1 MGQRWLQKLV
11 MLALFGALAATAQA
25 ETISRIRVMLHP
37 YAAAPGQLPA
47 AALARLQALAGISLS
62 LAGTTRTGGLELDL
76 AQPLDRPTVTALVA
90 RLRVDRSVLWAEPIS
105 DDALSRSQSVR
116 SSAATTDLGDKLMLR
131 FAGDPAPDWA
141 VLLPRLSA
149 LAGAPLSVDHQVGN
163 VWVLK
168 LQDKVAQ
175 DRLGAMASLLQTDAA
190 VQYADPVRRATIK
203 RVPNDSKYNQQ
214 WSLSDAVG
222 GIDAPAGWDLQ
233 TGSASTVVAVIDTG
247 ITQHP
252 ELAGRVLPGFD
263 FISDPTS
270 ANDGDGRDNDASDP
284 GDATAD
290 GECGDGSPGEASS
303 WHGTFVSGII
313 AANSNNGVGIAGLN
327 WAAKILPVR
336 VLGKCGGTFE
346 DITAGV
352 LWAAGLAVAG
362 APANPNPARVINMSL
377 GGATSCPQA
386 LQDAINL
393 ALAQGVVIAV
403 AAGNESDSASDSA
416 PANCSGVITVGASTR
431 GGDRAGYSNFGLRV
445 DVSAPGGDGGDVDTL
460 VLSLSNDGKTGPG
473 NPAYAIEAGTSA
485 AAPHVAGV
493 ASLMLARNANLTPG
507 HVLDIISGTARLF
520 ASGGTCAVG
529 PFCGSG
535 LLDAGLAITSTFP
548 GDSVAPAGTVPVIEY
563 YRPDKDHYFMTAS
576 ADEAAVVDT
585 VLGGIYQRTGELFY
599 AWVDPALAPPDA
611 LPVCRF
617 YSPLP
622 LIDSHFYTAFADE
635 CNFVIAHW
643 SGVWL
648 LESRAAFYV
657 LPADAAGNCR
667 AGTLPVYRFFDNRN
681 DANHRHTIDLSV
693 RRAMLNRGW
702 APEGL
707 GPNAV
712 AFCTP
717 I

>member
-1 MGQRWLQKLV
+1 MRQPWLQRLV
-11 MLALFGALAATAQA
+11 LLALFGALASTAQA

-47 AALARLQALAGISLS
+47 AAMARLQTLAGIPLT
-62 LAGTTRTGGLELDL
+62 LAGATRTGGLELDL
-76 AQPLDRPTVTALVA
+76 AQPLDRPTATALVA
-90 RLRVDRSVLWAEPIS
+90 RLRVDRSVLWAEPVS
-105 DDALSRSQSVR
+105 ASAMSGAQSWTM
-116 SSAATTDLGDKLMLR
+116 AAGTDLGDKLMLR
-131 FAGDPAPDWA
+131 LAGDPVPDWA
-141 VLLPRLSA
+141 TLLPRWSA
-149 LAGAPLSVDHQVGN
+149 LLGAALVVDHSIGN

-175 DRLGAMASLLQTDAA
+175 SRLGAMALLLQGDAA
-190 VQYADPVRRATIK
+190 VQYADPVRRATAKLI
-203 RVPNDSKYNQQ
+203 PNDPSYVQQ
-214 WSLSDAVG
+214 WALSDPVG
-222 GIDAPAGWDLQ
+222 GIDAPAAWDLQ

-252 ELAGRVLPGFD
+252 ELAGRVLPGYD
-263 FISDPTS
+263 FISDPAR

-284 GDATAD
+284 GDATSD
-290 GECGDGSPGEASS
+290 GECGDGSPGESSS

-313 AANSNNGVGIAGLN
+313 AANTNNGAGIAGLN
-327 WAAKILPVR
+327 WNAKILPVR

-346 DITAGV
+346 DISAGV
-352 LWAAGLAVAG
+352 MWAAGLAVAG

-393 ALAQGVVIAV
+393 ALAQGAVITV
-403 AAGNESDSASDSA
+403 AAGNESGNATDSA

-431 GGDRAGYSNFGLRV
+431 AGDRAGYSNFGVRV
-445 DVSAPGGDGGDVDTL
+445 DVSAPGGDGGDISSL
-460 VLSLSNDGKTGPG
+460 VLSLSNDGTTSVG
-473 NPAYAIEAGTSA
+473 NPAYGIAAGTSA

-507 HVLDIISGTARLF
+507 RVLDIISGTARLF
-520 ASGGTCAVG
+520 ASGGTCGAG

-535 LLDAGLAITSTFP
+535 LLDAGLAVMSTFP
-548 GDSVAPAGTVPVIEY
+548 AASVAPPGTVPVIEY
-563 YRPDKDHYFMTAS
+563 YRADKDHYFMTAS
-576 ADEAAVVDT
+576 PDEQVFVDNHFAGT
-585 VLGGIYQRTGELFY
+585 FQRTGELFY
-599 AWVDPALAPPDA
+599 AWLDPALAPPDA
-611 LPVCRF
+611 VPVCRF

-622 LIDSHFYTAFADE
+622 LIDSHFFTAFADE

-643 SGVWL
+643 PGVWL

-657 LPADAAGNCR
+657 LPADGAGNCR
-667 AGTLPVYRFFDNRN
+667 AGTLPAYRFFDNRS
-681 DANHRHTIDLSV
+681 DANHRYTIDLSV
-693 RRAMLNRGW
+693 RRAMLNREW
-702 APEGL
+702 APEGI

>member
-1 MGQRWLQKLV
+1 MRQRWLQRLV
-11 MLALFGALAATAQA
+11 MLAVFGALASTAQA
-25 ETISRIRVMLHP
+25 ETIARIRVMLHP

-47 AALARLQALAGISLS
+47 AALARLQTLAGLSLT

-76 AQPLDRPTVTALVA
+76 AQPLDRPAVTALVG
-90 RLRVDRSVLWAEPIS
+90 RLRADRSVLWAEAVSS
-105 DDALSRSQSVR
+105 DAAPAAQSAVAG
-116 SSAATTDLGDKLMLR
+116 AAAGELGDKLMLR
-131 FAGDPAPDWA
+131 LAGDPMPDWA
-141 VLLPRLSA
+141 TLLPRWSA
-149 LAGAPLSVDHQVGN
+149 LVGAPLVVDHQIGN
-163 VWVLK
+163 IWVLK
-168 LQDKVAQ
+168 LRDQVAQ
-175 DRLGAMASLLQTDAA
+175 GSLAAMASLLQTDTA
-190 VQYADPVRRATIK
+190 VQYADPVRRATAK
-203 RVPNDSKYNQQ
+203 LVPNDPDYVQQ
-214 WSLSDAVG
+214 WALSDAVG
-222 GIDAPAGWDLQ
+222 GVDAAAGWDLQ
-233 TGSASTVVAVIDTG
+233 TGASSTVVAVIDTG
-247 ITQHP
+247 ITPHP
-252 ELAGRVLPGFD
+252 ELAGRVLPGYD
-263 FISDPTS
+263 FISDPTM

-284 GDATAD
+284 GDATSD
-290 GECGDGSPGEASS
+290 GDCGDGVPGKPSS

-313 AANSNNGVGIAGLN
+313 AANANNGAGIAGLN
-327 WAAKILPVR
+327 WSAQILPVR
-336 VLGKCGGTFE
+336 VLGKCGGSFE

-352 LWAAGLAVAG
+352 LWAAGVAVAG

-377 GGATSCPQA
+377 GGTTPCPQA

-393 ALAQGVVIAV
+393 ALAQGAVITV
-403 AAGNESDSASDSA
+403 AAGNESGDAAGSA
-416 PANCSGVITVGASTR
+416 PANCSGVITVGATTR
-431 GGDRAGYSNFGLRV
+431 GGDRASYSNFGTRV
-445 DVSAPGGDGGDVDTL
+445 DVSAPGGDGGDVNSL

-473 NPAYAIEAGTSA
+473 NPSYRSAAGTSA

-493 ASLMLARNANLTPG
+493 ASLMLGRDANLTPG

-520 ASGGTCAVG
+520 AGEGTCSAS
-529 PFCGSG
+529 PLCGAG
-535 LLDAGLAITSTFP
+535 LLDSGLAITSTFP
-548 GDSVAPAGTVPVIEY
+548 GSSVAPAGTVAVIEY

-576 ADEAAVVDT
+576 PDEAAAVDT

-643 SGVWL
+643 PSVWL

-657 LPADAAGNCR
+657 LPTDAAGNCR

-702 APEGL
+702 APEGI